1 MNEQYYFS
9 PERYLRDERDRKQ
22 IKVIGRVAGLCVI
35 AYVVLQNLLTLPL
48 VFEPLSSIY
57 NSSPVFQD
65 AVTILLSVF
74 GLMLPFAIGG
84 FYLRRRT
91 NVNVFAFDRPV
102 SVKLMVFA
110 VFFGF
115 FVCLRATMLRASLFR
130 PWTASALSSP
140 RPTTR

>member
-1 MNEQYYFS
+1 M
-9 PERYLRDERDRKQ
+9 
-22 IKVIGRVAGLCVI
+22 AGLCVI

-115 FVCLRATMLRASLFR
+115 LSASRATMLRASLFR

>member
-115 FVCLRATMLRASLFR
+115 LSASRATMLRASLFR